1 LPLPLFAYIYT
12 KLDMRTFTA
21 DGSDMK
27 SLSNEELLYKLADR
41 RHDLENCS
49 ISLRSLQ
56 VEQKRRQQ
64 SLADFTTVIR
74 LESTA
79 MTEAGKKVTDLV
91 SSFDG
96 SSESVEELSRA
107 TAAQSTHLAAIRR
120 ALDRTEDSQKFAEN
134 VNQSLT
140 GCSRAFDTLQGEE
153 SAITSALTAR
163 GVDDETVAR
172 LLSRH

>member
-1 LPLPLFAYIYT
+1 
-12 KLDMRTFTA
+12 
-21 DGSDMK
+21 MK
-27 SLSNEELLYKLADR
+27 SLSNEELLYKLTDC

-49 ISLRSLQ
+49 TSLRGLT
-56 VEQKRRQQ
+56 VEQKRRQHC
-64 SLADFTTVIR
+64 LADFTTVIR

-79 MTEAGKKVTDLV
+79 MIEAGKKVTDLV

-96 SSESVEELSRA
+96 SSKSVEELSRA
-107 TAAQSTHLAAIRR
+107 TAAQSTHLAAIKR
-120 ALDRTEDSQKFAEN
+120 ALERTKDSQKSAGK

-140 GCSRAFDTLQGEE
+140 GCSRAIELLIDEE
-153 SAITSALTAR
+153 NAITAALTAR